1 MLSRFPLYVFKWCM
15 YMRTFWRSFA
25 CINVCCYGNTWLLA
39 YHFRWSWSVQIV
51 GGKGWDANVVFCGE
65 RTLLVRVVTQKDDDS
80 STKCNS
86 FSSDDSLHLI
96 AWTCVFSQTSKGGS
110 DLGIIH
116 HHLLQPTHG
125 FMVCSFDVS
134 MLPIVM
140 ITSLSSS
147 DTCIAGHYQSID

>member
-1 MLSRFPLYVFKWCM
+1 M
-15 YMRTFWRSFA
+15 
-25 CINVCCYGNTWLLA
+25 
-39 YHFRWSWSVQIV
+39 V

-147 DTCIAGHYQSID
+147 DTCIAGHYQSIDQFIVSHISLSVLSSYKRVIKVQQQVLL

>member
-25 CINVCCYGNTWLLA
+25 CINVWCYGNTWFLA

-80 STKCNS
+80 STRCNS

-96 AWTCVFSQTSKGGS
+96 AWTCVFSQTSKGEVILAFFIITYHNQHMALWFVLS
-110 DLGIIH
+110 MFLCYRLSWSHQFHHPTHVLLGIIR
-116 HHLLQPTHG
+116 
-125 FMVCSFDVS
+125 
-134 MLPIVM
+134 
-140 ITSLSSS
+140 
-147 DTCIAGHYQSID
+147 A